1 MDVISVGSGGLVRSG
16 GLVGSGFLSAEA
28 LAKAVSRIALFVA
41 LFIPALV
48 AAQTGLPGAPRAG
61 LSVAVRD
68 ADGRG
73 VAGATVGVRDGANRT
88 VGTAVTSGDG
98 VARIADVPTGALTV
112 QITAPGFV
120 DAAASATVGPGR
132 LVAIEVALVRTA
144 AAPDVPNAVPRPPG
158 IATPPAD
165 NPAVPPASAGVPL
178 RPGVEPT
185 VIAVPLPPDDRVF
198 VPMPDRWNLSMP
210 DWDRYGARG
219 DYPYVSG
226 RWWDPYNLNRLKGDY
241 PILGDR
247 TFFVFTGV
255 SDTLLEGR
263 SLPVAG
269 APSAARPGGEPF
281 FGRGDQYLPV
291 AVFRTSFDLF
301 RGDTAF
307 RPVDWRVRV
316 QPAFSVNYL
325 HTQETGVVN
334 PDVRHGTTRL
344 DSHVGLQE
352 AFVEAKLFDLSP
364 QFDFVSVRA
373 GIQELSTD
381 FRGFIAVVEQPGIRV
396 FGTLAS
402 SRLEY
407 NAAFFDFLEKDT
419 NSAFN
424 ELHRRNQQM
433 AVANVYI
440 QDFLT
445 PGYTTQFSYHYS
457 RDTGETHYDHNGFL
471 VRPAPI
477 GVIAPHA
484 VRTSYFGWTGNG
496 HIGRINV
503 SHAFYQAIGTDE
515 LNPTEATELDINA
528 QMAAL
533 ELSID
538 KDWLRFKGSF
548 FFASGDDDIN
558 DGRGR
563 GFTAILDA
571 PVFAGGPFSVWNRQ
585 GLRLTQTGTG
595 LVSPLSLLPDLR
607 TNKDEG
613 QQNFVNPGIFIGHGG
628 VDAELTPKLRA
639 FSTVSTLWFHHTAPL
654 EALLFQSPIR
664 KSIGVDFGGGIQ
676 YRPPLSENMVIAAG
690 ASALRLG
697 QGLRD
702 IFSPRRYFVS
712 LFANLRLQF

>member
-1 MDVISVGSGGLVRSG
+1 MIGRWSLV
-16 GLVGSGFLSAEA
+16 
-28 LAKAVSRIALFVA
+28 VSRWSSVLLLACVPVLASAQVGV
-41 LFIPALV
+41 PA
-48 AAQTGLPGAPRAG
+48 APRAG
-61 LSVAVRD
+61 LTVSLRD

-73 VAGATVGVRDGANRT
+73 VAGATVTIRDAANRVIAT
-88 VGTAVTSGDG
+88 VTTPADG
-98 VARIADVPTGALTV
+98 VARIGDRAAGTLGL
-112 QITAPGFV
+112 QITAPGFMN
-120 DAAASATVGPGR
+120 AAANATVGAGQ
-132 LVAIEVALVRTA
+132 LVAIELTLVRTA
-144 AAPDVPNAVPRPPG
+144 ALPEVPGEVPRPPG
-158 IATPPAD
+158 ITTPPVD
-165 NPAVPPASAGVPL
+165 NPPVPPASADVPL
-178 RPGVEPT
+178 PRSIEPT
-185 VIAVPLPPDDRVF
+185 VLAVPLAPDDRVF
-198 VPMPDRWNLSMP
+198 LPMPDRWNLSMP

-255 SDTLLEGR
+255 SDTLIEGR
-263 SLPVAG
+263 NLPVAG
-269 APSAARPGGEPF
+269 APSAARPFGEPF

-307 RPVDWRVRV
+307 RPVDWRVRI
-316 QPAFSVNYL
+316 QPAFSLNYL

-352 AFVEAKLFDLSP
+352 AFVEAKLFDVNSY
-364 QFDFVSVRA
+364 FDFVSVRA
-373 GIQELSTD
+373 GVQELSTD

-402 SRLEY
+402 SRVEY

-433 AVANVYI
+433 GVANVYI

-445 PGYTTQFSYHYS
+445 PGYTAQFSYHYS

-477 GVIAPHA
+477 GVIASHA

-515 LNPTEATELDINA
+515 LNPIEATELDINA

-548 FFASGDDDIN
+548 FFASGDNDIN

-639 FSTVSTLWFHHTAPL
+639 FTTVSALRFHRTAPL
-654 EALLFQSPIR
+654 EALLFQAPIR
-664 KSIGVDFGGGIQ
+664 KSIGVDVGGGIQ
-676 YRPPLSENMVIAAG
+676 YRPPLNENMVISAG
-690 ASALRLG
+690 ASMLRLG

-702 IFSPRRYFVS
+702 IYSPRRYFVS
-712 LFANLRLQF
+712 LFGNLRLQV